1 MLKYNSNEILDYI
14 IKNRRYLHSIPEL
27 GGNLPKTRE
36 FVIKKLE
43 ELNIEYTKNKK
54 DSGIIAYIKG
64 NDKNNKTVA
73 LRADMDALPI
83 KEETDFEYKSCNNN
97 MHACGHDV
105 HTAIL
110 LGAAKILS
118 ENKDKINGTVKLL
131 FQTGEETGTGAK
143 IMIEEN
149 ALENVSAIFGVHIGS
164 FAPDTPNGTFI
175 IQEGPILASADQL
188 IIRIKGKGTHGAYP
202 HFGVDPIIISA
213 EIINGLQSIITREI
227 KSSENVLLSLCR
239 INGGSAFNI
248 IPDMVE
254 IEGTIRTFNNELR
267 DYFIRRIKE
276 KSKLIAESMLGE
288 CEIELVEYACVTNND
303 KNITESV
310 RKTAEKLFS
319 KEAIWDKYFNPSMGG
334 EDFSYYLKKVAGCFA
349 LFSTITEKN
358 IPNHNNKF
366 EVNESKLNMPAE
378 LMANWAIDF
387 LNDAN
392 YI

>member
-1 MLKYNSNEILDYI
+1 
-14 IKNRRYLHSIPEL
+14 
-27 GGNLPKTRE
+27 
-36 FVIKKLE
+36 
-43 ELNIEYTKNKK
+43 
-54 DSGIIAYIKG
+54 
-64 NDKNNKTVA
+64 
-73 LRADMDALPI
+73 
-83 KEETDFEYKSCNNN
+83 
-97 MHACGHDV
+97 
-105 HTAIL
+105 
-110 LGAAKILS
+110 
-118 ENKDKINGTVKLL
+118 
-131 FQTGEETGTGAK
+131 
-143 IMIEEN
+143 MIEEN

-175 IQEGPILASADQL
+175 IQEGPIMASADQL
-188 IIRIKGKGTHGAYP
+188 IIRVKGKGTHGAYP

-267 DYFIRRIKE
+267 DYFIKRIKE

-387 LNDAN
+387 Q
-392 YI
+392 I

>member
-1 MLKYNSNEILDYI
+1 MEYNSNEILDYI

-27 GGNLPKTRE
+27 GENLPKTRE
-36 FVIKKLE
+36 FVINKLE
-43 ELNIEYTKNKK
+43 ELNIEYTKNKR

-64 NDKNNKTVA
+64 EADNQFDKTVA

-118 ENKDKINGTVKLL
+118 ENKNKINGTVKLL

-149 ALENVSAIFGVHIGS
+149 ALKNVSAIFGIHIGN
-164 FAPDTPNGTFI
+164 FAPDTPNGIFI
-175 IQEGPILASADQL
+175 IQEGPIMASTDQL
-188 IIRIKGKGTHGAYP
+188 IIRVRGKGTHGAYP
-202 HFGVDPIIISA
+202 HLGIDPIIISA

-227 KSSENVLLSLCR
+227 KSSENVLLSLCK
-239 INGGSAFNI
+239 INGGSAFNVV
-248 IPDMVE
+248 PDTVE
-254 IEGTIRTFNNELR
+254 IEGTIRTFDNKLR
-267 DYFIRRIKE
+267 DYFIKRIKE
-276 KSKLIAESMLGE
+276 KSNLIAKSMLGE
-288 CEIELVEYACVTNND
+288 CEIELVEYACVTDND
-303 KNITESV
+303 KNIAESV
-310 RKTAEKLFS
+310 RKTAKKLFS
-319 KEAIWDKYFNPSMGG
+319 KEAIWDKYFSPSMGG
-334 EDFSYYLKKVAGCFA
+334 EDFSYYLKNVAGCFA

-387 LNDAN
+387 LN
-392 YI
+392 YLK

>member
-1 MLKYNSNEILDYI
+1 M
-14 IKNRRYLHSIPEL
+14 
-27 GGNLPKTRE
+27 
-36 FVIKKLE
+36 
-43 ELNIEYTKNKK
+43 
-54 DSGIIAYIKG
+54 
-64 NDKNNKTVA
+64 
-73 LRADMDALPI
+73 
-83 KEETDFEYKSCNNN
+83 
-97 MHACGHDV
+97 
-105 HTAIL
+105 
-110 LGAAKILS
+110 
-118 ENKDKINGTVKLL
+118 
-131 FQTGEETGTGAK
+131 
-143 IMIEEN
+143 
-149 ALENVSAIFGVHIGS
+149 
-164 FAPDTPNGTFI
+164 
-175 IQEGPILASADQL
+175 ASADQL
-188 IIRIKGKGTHGAYP
+188 IIRVKGKGTHGAYP

-248 IPDMVE
+248 IPNMVE

-267 DYFIRRIKE
+267 DYFIKRIKE
-276 KSKLIAESMLGE
+276 KSKLIAKSMLGE

-319 KEAIWDKYFNPSMGG
+319 KEAIWNKYFNPSMGG

-387 LNDAN
+387 K
-392 YI
+392 I

>member
-1 MLKYNSNEILDYI
+1 MKYNSNEILDYI

-27 GGNLPKTRE
+27 GENLPQTRE
-36 FVIKKLE
+36 FVLKKLD

-64 NDKNNKTVA
+64 EGKNENNKTVA

-110 LGAAKILS
+110 LGAGKILS
-118 ENKDKINGTVKLL
+118 ENKDKINGTIKLL

-143 IMIEEN
+143 TMIEEN
-149 ALENVSAIFGVHIGS
+149 ALENVSAIFGVHIGN
-164 FAPDTPNGTFI
+164 FAPDTPNGIFI
-175 IQEGPILASADQL
+175 LQEGPIMASTDQL
-188 IIRIKGKGTHGAYP
+188 IIRVKGKGTHGAYP
-202 HFGVDPIIISA
+202 HLGVDPIIISA

-227 KSSENVLLSLCR
+227 KSSETVLLSLCR
-239 INGGSAFNI
+239 INGGSAFNV
-248 IPDMVE
+248 IPDFVE
-254 IEGTIRTFNNELR
+254 IEGTIRTFNNEVR
-267 DYFIRRIKE
+267 DYFIKRIKE
-276 KSKLIAESMLGE
+276 KSKLIAESMLGNV
-288 CEIELVEYACVTNND
+288 EIELVEYACVTNND

-319 KEAIWDKYFNPSMGG
+319 KEAIWNKYFNPSMGG

-349 LFSTITEKN
+349 LFSTATEKN
-358 IPNHNNKF
+358 IPNHNSKF
-366 EVNESKLNMPAE
+366 EVNESKLNMPSE
-378 LMANWAIDF
+378 LMANWAVDF
-387 LNDAN
+387 LNDFK
-392 YI
+392 